1 MVHRFYGRPKFLSPV
16 NLKKKKKTKLI
27 MSKHYETGFSYW
39 IYTVFNVLLF
49 CLTPGL
55 LMDDCQMG
63 RV

>member
-1 MVHRFYGRPKFLSPV
+1 MVHRFHGRPKFLSLV
-16 NLKKKKKTKLI
+16 NLKKKKTKLI

-49 CLTPGL
+49 GLTPGL
-55 LMDDCQMG
+55 LMDDCRMG